1 MNSSESSRQ
10 EEQAGFKGQVE
21 APVSAPPDL
30 AESVNRPDANSDI
43 LAQSEPALSEV
54 QKPTELATGDAT
66 KEVTDKPKVEG
77 NADDSAIAEKIDPAM
92 MSPSPLPDGDSRAL
106 SPTQRKSARDKSPI
120 DYKRL
125 TSGVFN
131 GTEDGEDTKE
141 GKDAAKK
148 KLDLARQ
155 IKVEETRN
163 QIQELFK

>member
-1 MNSSESSRQ
+1 M
-10 EEQAGFKGQVE
+10 
-21 APVSAPPDL
+21 
-30 AESVNRPDANSDI
+30 NRPDDNSDI

-54 QKPTELATGDAT
+54 QKPTEVGTGDAT

-77 NADDSAIAEKIDPAM
+77 ADDSAIAEKVDATM

-131 GTEDGEDTKE
+131 GTDDGEDAKD
-141 GKDAAKK
+141 GKDGTKK
-148 KLDLARQ
+148 KLDLAKQ
-155 IKVEETRN
+155 SKVEETRN
-163 QIQELFK
+163 QVQELFKTLQASPDAALLN